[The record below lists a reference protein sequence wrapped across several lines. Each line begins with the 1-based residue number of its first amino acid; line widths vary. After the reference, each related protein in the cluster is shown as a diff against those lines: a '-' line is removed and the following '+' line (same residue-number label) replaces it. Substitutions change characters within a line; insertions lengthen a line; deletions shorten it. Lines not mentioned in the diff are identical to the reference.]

1 MYLLLI
7 GTLLLPLVSSCPL
20 GCSCIEK
27 RFLAICDAADF
38 GSVPVGLPSDITE
51 LSLSKNRIKL
61 LSDNSIPA
69 NLGLIKL
76 DLSENQIFDIS
87 TLAFGARN
95 SALQQALT
103 TLTLHS
109 NQITLVPTE
118 ALQNL
123 RFLQDLSLGGNS
135 IKWMRA
141 ESFTGLTRLNNLD
154 LSSNG
159 LDQLAADAF
168 KGLDN
173 LQSLN
178 LSENSLKILSP
189 GMLRHLTSLSTLD
202 LSRNSI
208 RMISPG
214 SLSHFTRLDE
224 LFLTANRISA
234 LDPGIFTTIS
244 HNLKLLDL
252 TRNEVTSLKH
262 GVFRG
267 CNQLITLKLGH
278 NMMSYI
284 SEENEY
290 PFQGL
295 YKLRVLRLDSNRL
308 ISLPATS
315 KAWNDLK
322 NLQELYL
329 SGNLLQILPEFE
341 PITMLPGLQK
351 LDISANL
358 LSTLKAGS
366 FRCFPNLENLDV
378 SNNVISEVGTGTFGR
393 NKILKVVNMVR
404 NRLKTPNI
412 TWFTR
417 PSTAEVPAT
426 SYVFHLATNPWTCD
440 CRAVAFAASVLDLKE
455 NVKINMNEMTC
466 HEPSPLRGRN
476 FTWLATEA
484 KMDCKEKYNFTFL
497 TILLF
502 VVIVFFC
509 GAALLRYY
517 ACKTKEGFQKPIS
530 KYL

>member
-7 GTLLLPLVSSCPL
+7 GILLLPVVSSCPL

-38 GSVPVGLPSDITE
+38 ESVPVGLPTDITE
-51 LSLSKNRIKL
+51 LSLSKNRMKL

-87 TLAFGARN
+87 KLAFGARN

-103 TLTLHS
+103 TLTLYS

-141 ESFTGLTRLNNLD
+141 DSFTGLTRLNNLD
-154 LSSNG
+154 LSRNG

-168 KGLDN
+168 K
-173 LQSLN
+173 
-178 LSENSLKILSP
+178 
-189 GMLRHLTSLSTLD
+189 LD

-252 TRNEVTSLKH
+252 TRNEITLLKQ

-315 KAWNDLK
+315 KAWNDMK

-341 PITMLPGLQK
+341 PITLLPGLQK

-358 LSTLKAGS
+358 VSTLKTSS

-378 SNNVISEVGTGTFGR
+378 SNNVISEVGTETFGR

-426 SYVFHLATNPWTCD
+426 SCVFHLATNPWTCD
-440 CRAVAFAASVLDLKE
+440 CQAVAFATSILNLKE

-476 FTWLATEA
+476 LTWLATEA

-497 TILLF
+497 TILLV
-502 VVIVFFC
+502 VVIVIFC

-517 ACKTKEGFQKPIS
+517 ACKTKEGLQKPIS